1 MTSRNRLLTIPVL
14 MFFITSA
21 SAIAQPDSTPL
32 QLAQKEREFSQSAAS
47 GFNHAFLTYF
57 DDSCIAFYPQPENA
71 KEVLKGEAES
81 QASLVWRPTF
91 VEVSASGDFGF
102 TTGPSEYRAG
112 GAADTSVYYGH
123 FVSVW
128 KKSGNG
134 AWKVIMDVGSSY
146 PKEEKRTEEFA
157 AKQLPIHRTKTA
169 AADEKGRSGMIT
181 ADSAYSV
188 LVQTQGTAKALENFA
203 SDTVRVY
210 RKGKFPAAGKDR
222 GSELTRNEKPAHCG
236 FYAGGISSSGD
247 LGFTCGI
254 AVDAAADTSSYIR
267 IWEKEI
273 EWKVVVDIMKPWPA
287 KK

>member
-1 MTSRNRLLTIPVL
+1 MPSLLISTTVVSL
-14 MFFITSA
+14 FI
-21 SAIAQPDSTPL
+21 L
-32 QLAQKEREFSQSAAS
+32 
-47 GFNHAFLTYF
+47 
-57 DDSCIAFYPQPENA
+57 QPENA

-222 GSELTRNEKPAHCG
+222 GSSSRETKSRRTADFTRGVFLLPATSALPAALQLTLLR
-236 FYAGGISSSGD
+236 IR
-247 LGFTCGI
+247 
-254 AVDAAADTSSYIR
+254 AAIF
-267 IWEKEI
+267 EFG
-273 EWKVVVDIMKPWPA
+273 
-287 KK
+287 KKRLNGRLLSIL